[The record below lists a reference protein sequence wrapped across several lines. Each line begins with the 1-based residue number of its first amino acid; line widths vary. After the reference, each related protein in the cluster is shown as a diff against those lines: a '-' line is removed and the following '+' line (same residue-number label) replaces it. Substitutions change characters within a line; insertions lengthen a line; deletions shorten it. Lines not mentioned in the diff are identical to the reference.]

1 LHRSR
6 RNGLKRMGLLALA
19 LVLAL
24 GSLGVAYATW
34 TDSVYVSST
43 VQTGTMDINAIASSS
58 TFVYKVPPGGTGPSH
73 YFINGTEVYYDTN
86 GTEVHYCP
94 GATDQHPPAGTAGVD
109 YLTVAS
115 AVTTFDNGSDDPD
128 TATMAFSGLFPGV
141 DFRADLDM
149 MYFGNIPVKVSMAT
163 ALDPDKAQDVTIAAL
178 WQMGIDT
185 KDDTTRYGIWM
196 DGAHTAGDGVTVTPF
211 DNPLGVRLDQFEQ
224 INITLHARLPEGST
238 YDNKSLS
245 FSGIITVS
253 QWNDCEETTTP

>member
-1 LHRSR
+1 LLRNR
-6 RNGLKRMGLLALA
+6 RIGLKRIGLLALA
-19 LVLAL
+19 LVIAL
-24 GSLGVAYATW
+24 GSLGVAYSAW
-34 TDSVYVSST
+34 IDHVYVQGE
-43 VQTGTMDINAIASSS
+43 VCTGTLDINAIASSS
-58 TFVYKVPPGGTGPSH
+58 TFVYKVSPGGTEDH
-73 YFINGTEVYYDTN
+73 YFINGTEVYYYPN

-94 GATDQHPPAGTAGVD
+94 GATDQHPPAGTEGVD
-109 YLTVAS
+109 YLLIAS
-115 AVTTFDNGSDDPD
+115 AVTTFDNGPTDPD

-149 MYFGNIPVKVSMAT
+149 MYFGTIPVKVSLAT
-163 ALDPDKAQDVTIAAL
+163 ALDPAKAQDVTIAAL

-185 KDDTTRYGIWM
+185 KDDATRYGIWM